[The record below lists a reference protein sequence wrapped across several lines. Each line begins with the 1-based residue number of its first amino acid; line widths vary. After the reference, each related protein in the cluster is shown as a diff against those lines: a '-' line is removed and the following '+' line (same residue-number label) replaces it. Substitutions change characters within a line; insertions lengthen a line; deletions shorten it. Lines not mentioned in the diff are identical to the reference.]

1 MVDNPGVGR
10 TPAGIISHPAP
21 GKFPTE
27 RTLNRFIFA
36 NSSWQL
42 PAMVCIYVL
51 GCFISVL
58 EISLRAINRSS
69 IIPMQCIGV

>member
-10 TPAGIISHPAP
+10 IPAGITSHPAP
-21 GKFPTE
+21 GKFPKE
-27 RTLNRFIFA
+27 RTLNRFILA

-51 GCFISVL
+51 GCLISVL
-58 EISLRAINRSS
+58 GIGLRAINRFS
-69 IIPMQCIGV
+69 IIPMQCVGV